1 MQYGPPYV
9 GQYWF
14 TSAVPPKSL
23 STAHLLAVDPLA
35 KVTDLIC
42 SGLKPSQWAAS

>member
-1 MQYGPPYV
+1 M
-9 GQYWF
+9 

-23 STAHLLAVDPLA
+23 TTAHLLAVDPSA

-42 SGLKPSQWAAS
+42 SGLKPSQRVVS